1 MTPKKRVQNLLE
13 VIIMKK
19 KRLKMMMGSAA
30 AGCLLL
36 SLSVTAFASTGSG
49 YESYKG
55 AVKSLVI
62 AENETVSTQFEVK
75 DNGSSILS
83 GDSIE
88 KLNNENRSSKS
99 DITVDG
105 VKKTYESSVN
115 NGNYVINA
123 DGKYYTLNRGDKKSD
138 KDKREKLSESS
149 STVKLAEM
157 ITDTLVGDVKNQFT
171 KDGQT
176 ISVNLEG
183 AQIPELAK
191 LAISAAVE
199 NSNSIEKHKSSDKI
213 GYDDVIKTAMDKMPK
228 LSNIDVKSIAMTAT
242 VDGNT
247 LKDNN
252 LTVVITGKDANGIS
266 HEISVTLNAK
276 ITDLGN
282 TKADSI
288 DTTGKEVNTI
298 DLTKNHHGE

>member
-1 MTPKKRVQNLLE
+1 
-13 VIIMKK
+13 MKK
-19 KRLKMMMGSAA
+19 KGLKTMAVSAA

-36 SLSVTAFASTGSG
+36 SLSVTALASTGSG

-55 AVKSLVI
+55 AVKSTMLT
-62 AENETVSTQFEVK
+62 ENETVSTQFEVK
-75 DNGSSILS
+75 DNGTIILS

-88 KLNNENRSSKS
+88 KLNNENKSSKS
-99 DITVDG
+99 NITVDG
-105 VKKTYESSVN
+105 VKKTYESSTN
-115 NGNYVINA
+115 NGNYVIVA
-123 DGKYYTLNRGDKKSD
+123 DGKYYTINKGDKKID
-138 KDKREKLSESS
+138 GDKRTKLSESS
-149 STVKLAEM
+149 STVKLVEM
-157 ITDTLVGDVKNQFT
+157 ITDTLVGDVKNQFV

-199 NSNSIEKHKSSDKI
+199 SSNSIEKHNDSDKI
-213 GYDDVIKTAMDKMPK
+213 GHDDGMKAAMDKMPK

-252 LTVVITGKDANGIS
+252 LTTTIIGKDANGVS
-266 HEISVTLNAK
+266 HEVSVMLTAK

-282 TKADSI
+282 AKTDSI

-298 DLTKNHHGE
+298 DWTKNYHEK